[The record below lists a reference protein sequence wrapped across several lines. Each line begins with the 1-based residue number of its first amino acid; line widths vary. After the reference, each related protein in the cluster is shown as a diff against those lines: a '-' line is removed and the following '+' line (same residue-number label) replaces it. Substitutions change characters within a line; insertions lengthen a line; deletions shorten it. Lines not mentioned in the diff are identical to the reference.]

1 MRTIPSELLN
11 RVRKKWQVPVEN
23 ADPKMKVYLSRG
35 LQNELFQVFTIQE
48 GELLTDVDVTVS
60 RPNAIT
66 LPATAYALAIN
77 NGLAQVKSKPLPYD
91 DQYPWEDEFN
101 VATGVTSVAI
111 EFDGYWDRDYNT
123 GRFNFVTEEH
133 PWLFYVQAGNLYMQ
147 YWQDSEELL
156 ATNVTKCAAVRG
168 WVPANG
174 QTAND
179 QGLIVAYIKTDG
191 KVYYRSYCATPTGKA
206 WESEREVTELGSGVD
221 DLALFR
227 TNDFRVGF
235 LAESGGNV
243 SWVLTARNWAGMSV
257 ASDRIALS
265 EVKPVLGMVDIFEIT
280 THGYNAP
287 EETIMPGISNNVAVA
302 NLFET
307 EPPATIYGV
316 SSAKV
321 VDANAVDVTFD
332 CPVVFWNEDFML
344 LSMTTP
350 SGTVTNATIRPD
362 GRTIRYTIEPPLDN
376 ASQAAGIPVTMRANV
391 LLLHVNA
398 NRNEFFSGANVQ
410 ALGILPPQTIT
421 LGFGSI
427 SSSGTV
433 TMFEITTT
441 AYGARPHPTIN
452 ISNIGFA
459 TGSVELTDTGYI
471 PV

>member
-11 RVRKKWQVPVEN
+11 RVKKKWQVPAEN

-60 RPNAIT
+60 RPSAIT

-91 DQYPWEDEFN
+91 DQYPWEDEFD
-101 VATGVTSVAI
+101 VASGVTSVAI
-111 EFDGYWDRDYNT
+111 EFDGFWDRDYNT
-123 GRFNFVTEEH
+123 RRFNFVTEEY

-147 YWQDSEELL
+147 YWQDTEELL

-174 QTAND
+174 QTTND

-191 KVYYRSYCATPTGKA
+191 KIYYRSYCATPTGKA

-257 ASDRIALS
+257 AADRVALS
-265 EVKPVLGMVDIFEIT
+265 MVKVLSGAVEIFEIT
-280 THGYNAP
+280 VHRYNSG
-287 EETIMPGISNNVAVA
+287 EDTISSPVLSDVAVV

-307 EPPATIYGV
+307 EPPATVYGV
-316 SSAKV
+316 SSAKIVDGSTIDV
-321 VDANAVDVTFD
+321 VFD
-332 CPVVFWNEDFML
+332 CPVVAWNPAFL
-344 LSMTTP
+344 PLSV
-350 SGTVTNATIRPD
+350 SLAAATAVDAEIRPD
-362 GRTIRYTIEPPLDN
+362 GRTIRYTISPPLDN
-376 ASQAAGIPVTMRANV
+376 TLQASGVLLTMRANV
-391 LLLHVNA
+391 LLLRVNA
-398 NRNEFFSGANVQ
+398 NRREFFAGSSVQ
-410 ALGILPPQTIT
+410 ALGILPPQTATIA
-421 LGFGSI
+421 FGGLSAA
-427 SSSGTV
+427 GAV
-433 TMFEITTT
+433 TIFEITTHKYN
-441 AYGARPHPTIN
+441 ALPYHTIGMADVGVA
-452 ISNIGFA
+452 S
-459 TGSVELTDTGYI
+459 GSVELTDTGYI